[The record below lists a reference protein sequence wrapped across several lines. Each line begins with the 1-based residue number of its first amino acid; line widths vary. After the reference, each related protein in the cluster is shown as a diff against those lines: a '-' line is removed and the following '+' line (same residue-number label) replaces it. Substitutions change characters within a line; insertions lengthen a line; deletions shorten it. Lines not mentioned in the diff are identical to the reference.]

1 MIEESEVSEM
11 IKQIIGGDKEEPVSR
26 EDFKRYYLDK

>member
-11 IKQIIGGDKEEPVSR
+11 IKQMVSSETEPVSR
-26 EDFKRYYLDK
+26 DDFKRYYLEK